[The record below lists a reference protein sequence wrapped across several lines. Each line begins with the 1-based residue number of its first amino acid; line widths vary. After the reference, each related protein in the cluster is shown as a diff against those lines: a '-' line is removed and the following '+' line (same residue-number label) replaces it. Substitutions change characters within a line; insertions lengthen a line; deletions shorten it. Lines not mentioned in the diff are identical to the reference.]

1 MEQLHWKGLADTRIP
16 ISLIPS
22 LLMLIV
28 LGVIVGLRCTILFFP
43 EICENI
49 FYALVRDWFGENTVF
64 GRSTIVFDYERSARN
79 LAVLRGMTMLSSPP
93 VASVLNKFPP
103 RLGSELDC

>member
-1 MEQLHWKGLADTRIP
+1 M
-16 ISLIPS
+16 
-22 LLMLIV
+22 
-28 LGVIVGLRCTILFFP
+28 
-43 EICENI
+43 
-49 FYALVRDWFGENTVF
+49 F
-64 GRSTIVFDYERSARN
+64 GRSRIVFDYERSARN